1 MTLGMITVVI
11 LAVSAA
17 LCTVATVSFYRSN
30 VFNDKR
36 KNYLILTMGIAATM
50 WNVSLIGYS
59 ISTKAA
65 FYNGFFYLL
74 ILAFDMERLESF
86 CRLGT
91 GSFLGW
97 HRSTNILPFMEERRI
112 IRACH
117 RWSIIII
124 FISCFIW
131 CSGCCWC
138 GSVLKECR

>member
-17 LCTVATVSFYRSN
+17 LCAVATVSFYRSN

-59 ISTKAA
+59 ISTKVA

-74 ILAFDMERLESF
+74 ILAFDIYMIVFGYFVGRLTEMNTASYYIF
-86 CRLGT
+86 GALGV
-91 GSFLGW
+91 
-97 HRSTNILPFMEERRI
+97 IL
-112 IRACH
+112 
-117 RWSIIII
+117 SIGDWII
-124 FISCFIW
+124 FGLAPIHEYFTIH
-131 CSGCCWC
+131 G
-138 GSVLKECR
+138 RTAY

>member
-17 LCTVATVSFYRSN
+17 LCAVATVSFYRSN

-74 ILAFDMERLESF
+74 ILAFDIYMIEPVKKSL
-86 CRLGT
+86 
-91 GSFLGW
+91 
-97 HRSTNILPFMEERRI
+97 
-112 IRACH
+112 
-117 RWSIIII
+117 
-124 FISCFIW
+124 
-131 CSGCCWC
+131 
-138 GSVLKECR
+138 

>member
-17 LCTVATVSFYRSN
+17 LCAVATLSFYRSN

-59 ISTKAA
+59 ISTKVA

-74 ILAFDMERLESF
+74 ILAFDIYMIVFGYFVGRLTEMNTASYYIF
-86 CRLGT
+86 GALGV
-91 GSFLGW
+91 
-97 HRSTNILPFMEERRI
+97 IL
-112 IRACH
+112 
-117 RWSIIII
+117 SIGDWII
-124 FISCFIW
+124 FGLAPIHEYFTIH
-131 CSGCCWC
+131 
-138 GSVLKECR
+138 